1 MCSKGS
7 RQNGLVTSEYEVAQ
21 GARALG
27 LGGSNDVSCGSFR
40 AAAAGVCVET
50 LAGFGR
56 PALKNSQL

>member
-21 GARALG
+21 GVRALG
-27 LGGSNDVSCGSFR
+27 LGGSEGTIGDSFR
-40 AAAAGVCVET
+40 AVTRGARVET

-56 PALKNSQL
+56 PALKNNQL

>member
-21 GARALG
+21 GVRVLG
-27 LGGSNDVSCGSFR
+27 LGGNKGATSSSFR
-40 AAAAGVCVET
+40 AAAGGACAET

-56 PALKNSQL
+56 PALKNDEL